1 MLGLSYLLID
11 LGTKLDF
18 NLSVLHLIKSNV
30 HGVRINLGHQ
40 VPSVW
45 LSFPLAKCGW
55 LGVMFLK
62 RLVVYEDTYAKTAT
76 SQIGTLQSA
85 RRLN

>member
-1 MLGLSYLLID
+1 MLGLSHLLIE
-11 LGTKLDF
+11 LGIKLDF

-30 HGVRINLGHQ
+30 HGVRINVGRE
-40 VPSVW
+40 VPGVW
-45 LSFPLAKCGW
+45 LSFSLAKCGW

-62 RLVVYEDTYAKTAT
+62 RLVVYEAMYAKTAT
-76 SQIGTLQSA
+76 SQKGTLPSA